1 MGMLQWTIQHGC
13 CMTILSD
20 AFHVYN
26 AYFYN
31 HVIGLKWQWMKVKLL
46 LLAYRINGTVCPL
59 SSFMMDFEPDKISR
73 KSLSLD
79 TYWYDLICIHITGAD
94 ILEKPSI
101 FIYLW
106 ISKHFIEL
114 ECSSPSSQ
122 EPVTGPYPES
132 DESSPV
138 SLQSILI
145 LFTPMLLCHT
155 GLSSYGFLDKT
166 LYAFLLSPLH
176 ASWFAG
182 LDHSNHIQQ
191 VMKL

>member
-101 FIYLW
+101 FIYLR
-106 ISKHFIEL
+106 ISKHFIDRMFITIFTRACHRPL
-114 ECSSPSSQ
+114 SWVRWIQSCFPAIHFNIIHTHAFVSYWSLFIWLSRQ
-122 EPVTGPYPES
+122 NPVCIPPL
-132 DESSPV
+132 PIACFMV
-138 SLQSILI
+138 CRAWSL
-145 LFTPMLLCHT
+145 
-155 GLSSYGFLDKT
+155 
-166 LYAFLLSPLH
+166 
-176 ASWFAG
+176 
-182 LDHSNHIQQ
+182 
-191 VMKL
+191 